1 MVHLV
6 QRSLPHHVSGGT
18 VRTHNLIAAQLRA
31 GIDAHAT
38 TQVGFPWSQGVE
50 EAGRREL
57 VDGVPYHHRPAAG
70 GEPDLLS
77 AELDRNFDAACELTE
92 SLRPSVLHPAS
103 DYVNALVAL
112 RLRERYGIPVVYEVR
127 GFPEERLAR
136 RDGFRALRDH
146 NVARRELELRCWNDA
161 DLLITLCQTMK
172 AHIVSRGVAADKIRV
187 VPNAADPAA
196 FQPRERDAELAAGLG
211 LDEGE
216 PVLGYVSTLNSYEGV
231 EYLIEAIGE
240 LVERGHAV
248 RGLVVGDGPSL
259 KSLRALARER
269 RLAGRV
275 IFTGRVDPSLVTR
288 MYTLIDVF
296 VVPRRQEATSD
307 LVTPLKPFEAMASGI
322 PVVVSG
328 TTALRELVHDGEL
341 GLTFE
346 PENAVSLADA
356 VEPLIEDP
364 ERRRRVGRRGREWI
378 QAERTWDHNAELYRS
393 IYEEVGATA

>member
-1 MVHLV
+1 M
-6 QRSLPHHVSGGT
+6 
-18 VRTHNLIAAQLRA
+18 
-31 GIDAHAT
+31 
-38 TQVGFPWSQGVE
+38 
-50 EAGRREL
+50 
-57 VDGVPYHHRPAAG
+57 
-70 GEPDLLS
+70 
-77 AELDRNFDAACELTE
+77 
-92 SLRPSVLHPAS
+92 
-103 DYVNALVAL
+103 
-112 RLRERYGIPVVYEVR
+112 
-127 GFPEERLAR
+127 
-136 RDGFRALRDH
+136 
-146 NVARRELELRCWNDA
+146 
-161 DLLITLCQTMK
+161 
-172 AHIVSRGVAADKIRV
+172 
-187 VPNAADPAA
+187 
-196 FQPRERDAELAAGLG
+196 
-211 LDEGE
+211 
-216 PVLGYVSTLNSYEGV
+216 LGYVSTLNSYEGV

-259 KSLRALARER
+259 KSLRALARAR

-328 TTALRELVHDGEL
+328 TTALRELVHDGEP